1 MIQNDVIIK
10 NLLQHLV
17 DISPYRLYDNEKT
30 RNWGIS
36 FGCAIWGNTHS
47 KCESFCH

>member
-17 DISPYRLYDNEKT
+17 DISPYRLYDIVEMII
-30 RNWGIS
+30 GEIS
-36 FGCAIWGNTHS
+36 LGYVI
-47 KCESFCH
+47 